1 MMNNK
6 LLKLL
11 DNPAFLEASR
21 EELRVLLAI
30 LANKSITAD
39 EAAVICGIS
48 RARASSAMIFWREIG
63 ALEDSDAPSI
73 TEEFEERLRRGE
85 IVEETS
91 KKVAGDIRDLELKN
105 MIDECARL
113 MNKAVLSSAEI
124 KKIAAL
130 RTQYA
135 LSDEYILI
143 LAAHLSDK
151 NKLTTPRLVDEALKL
166 AGKEIDTAEALET
179 HIKICESENG
189 IIRELKNVLSIGGRN
204 LSPREKELLTKW
216 SKDYGYFTEIVSYAY
231 NICVDNTAKV
241 NLSYIDRVLTTWY
254 EAGCRTVSECQ
265 TKSEEIKFDF
275 SKKREKKDS
284 TKKTQEKPRYGD
296 FDVKDAFKRALE
308 RSYGT
313 NGKK

>member
-1 MMNNK
+1 MNNK
-6 LLKLL
+6 ILKLL
-11 DNPAFLEASR
+11 ENPAFLEASR
-21 EELRVLLAI
+21 DELRVLLAL
-30 LANKSITAD
+30 LANEKLEAD
-39 EAAVICGIS
+39 EIAVICDIS
-48 RARASSAMIFWREIG
+48 RARASSAMMFWRE
-63 ALEDSDAPSI
+63 LEASEDTSAPSI

-85 IVEETS
+85 IEEETS

-105 MIDECARL
+105 VIEECARL
-113 MNKAVLSSAEI
+113 MNKAVLSSTEI

-135 LSDEYILI
+135 LSDEYILV

-166 AGKEIDTAEALET
+166 AGKEIDTVEALEA

-204 LSPREKELLTKW
+204 LSPKEKELLTKW
-216 SKDYGYFTEIVSYAY
+216 SKEYGYFTEIVTFAY
-231 NICVDNTAKV
+231 NICVDNTATV
-241 NLSYIDRVLTTWY
+241 RLSYIDKVLTTWY
-254 EAGCRTVSECQ
+254 EAGCRTISECRK
-265 TKSEEIKFDF
+265 KSEEIKFDF

-284 TKKTQEKPRYGD
+284 AKKNAEKPRYGD

-308 RSYGT
+308 RSYGS
-313 NGKK
+313 NDKK